1 MVKGIDMNTR
11 QDLII
16 AILLCILTLTF
27 VTVGYSQTEEKALVL
42 NDLINT
48 AIEQNPQLKSMRSA
62 FLADSAKITQEGA
75 LPDPV
80 LSLGLM
86 NLPVNSFAFDQEPMT
101 GKQIAINQLFPFPGK
116 LSLKED
122 ISSEDTEIS
131 RTNYQEYR
139 NQLIRD
145 VTTEYYNLF
154 VIDKS
159 IEITEKNQ
167 ALLKEYTEI
176 AQSRYR
182 VGKGLQQDVLKAQV
196 ELSKMIDK
204 LIKLKQE
211 RRVKQARINA
221 LLNQPVNT
229 PLGRPIEPGYAEV
242 DQDPDS
248 LLSLA
253 KKNRPLLKGWECMR
267 KQSTLRVDL
276 AKKDYW
282 PNIGVFVAYTQRDML
297 QNGSPGYDF
306 LSGGVSLNLPVYS
319 GSKQSKKVAE
329 SIYNEDKINERYQQV
344 LNQLNFDLDERYSS
358 LIKNSELIDLFRTG
372 IIPQAEQSLAS
383 ALTGYQTDKVDF
395 LTLVNNQITLFNYQ
409 LDYYRV
415 LGAYQNDQ
423 AGLVFLTGVQST
435 VKVEE

>member
-267 KQSTLRVDL
+267 KCFCSIHPAGHASKRQPRVRFSIRRCQPKSSRLLR
-276 AKKDYW
+276 
-282 PNIGVFVAYTQRDML
+282 
-297 QNGSPGYDF
+297 
-306 LSGGVSLNLPVYS
+306 
-319 GSKQSKKVAE
+319 
-329 SIYNEDKINERYQQV
+329 
-344 LNQLNFDLDERYSS
+344 
-358 LIKNSELIDLFRTG
+358 
-372 IIPQAEQSLAS
+372 EQ
-383 ALTGYQTDKVDF
+383 
-395 LTLVNNQITLFNYQ
+395 
-409 LDYYRV
+409 
-415 LGAYQNDQ
+415 
-423 AGLVFLTGVQST
+423 T
-435 VKVEE
+435 VKKGCGIHL